1 MVTTIFV
8 IMRVRSD
15 DFLRFGEY
23 LAHQEELLPGGARP
37 FATQLSIPY
46 TTLIEWWRQLEF
58 QRAILTTTEG
68 LRVDRARLLQVLT
81 AHRVARLT
89 PRFDRGVAMDAH
101 TVSTVLEAAGIPH
114 ALGMLSAGNEWA
126 FFEPRRDI
134 QVYVAASTLT
144 RVRTA
149 LPAAPNGPFRLE
161 VFSDNPDHLPIV
173 TRNGVP
179 ITNQFLTLID
189 CRAHPEGGAHANFLE
204 RNVIQ
209 WGRLPRSRA
218 A

>member
-1 MVTTIFV
+1 MS
-8 IMRVRSD
+8 VRSSE
-15 DFLRFGEY
+15 FLRFGEH
-23 LAHQEELLPGGARP
+23 LAHREDLPAGGARP
-37 FATQLSIPY
+37 IATQLSIPY
-46 TTLIEWWRQLEF
+46 TTLIEWWRQFEF
-58 QRAILTTTEG
+58 QRAIIPSPQG
-68 LRVDRARLLQVLT
+68 IRVDRPRLLQVLT

-89 PRFDRGVAMDAH
+89 PRFDRGIAMDAH
-101 TVSTVLEAAGIPH
+101 AVSTVLEAAGIPH

-134 QVYVAASTLT
+134 QVYVAADMLT
-144 RVRTA
+144 RVRHA
-149 LPAAPNGPFRLE
+149 LPASSPGPFRLE
-161 VFSDNPDHLPIV
+161 VFSDNPEHLPIV

-179 ITNQFLTLID
+179 VTNAFLTLID

-204 RNVIQ
+204 RSVIP